1 LNDVFKRSV
10 AYAKENR
17 HEYLT
22 LEHVF
27 WSILQSEEGQEIFQT
42 LGADVSE
49 LTEGIVNH
57 INVTMPV
64 LGEAVEPFETV
75 ALSRAINDMMT
86 HIHSSGRK
94 EATVGDMLAAI
105 FQQKHSYAVY
115 LMKKAG
121 IDRVDVLEVI
131 SHSQPATPAKEKKE
145 KQETVL
151 EQFTQELVELSREG
165 KIDPVIGRENEIER
179 VMQTLCRRK
188 KNNPLLVGE
197 PGVGKTAIAEGLA
210 LRIAEKDVP
219 EVLKNSKI
227 FALDMGALIAGT
239 KYRGDF
245 EKRLKAIIK
254 ELQEIDGAILFID
267 EIHTMVGAGS
277 TSGGSMDAANILKP
291 ALARGDIK
299 CIGATTYAEFRN
311 FFDKD
316 KALSRRFAKVDVEE
330 PSTEDTMLILKGIQ
344 HKYEAYHHI
353 RFSEEALQRAVDLSV
368 KYLHDRF
375 LPDKAMDIIDEAGAH
390 FMLRG
395 EEDVTITA
403 KDIDET
409 VSKMLKLPSTVIGSS
424 DTEKLQSLESDLKKK
439 IIGQDHAIKALSRA
453 IKRSYAGLNKP
464 NSPIGSFLFVGPTG
478 VGKTALATELA
489 DTMHVHFERLD
500 MSEYMEKHAVSRL
513 IGSPPG
519 YVGFEQGGLLTE
531 MIKKHPHTV
540 LLLDE
545 IEKAHPD
552 IMNILLQVMDGAKL
566 TDNNGVVS
574 DFKNVILIMTS
585 NIGTKEANVM
595 GFKKDN
601 SSKTENALKDF
612 FTPEFRNR
620 LTGTIHFNALSKK
633 ALLEIVGR
641 EVEKL
646 NEQMA
651 DRNITI
657 KVSKAAKTY
666 LAEEGYDERYG
677 ARHIARVIDEKIKEK
692 LTDEILFG
700 ALKKGDRVALV
711 GFGSFSVAKRAARTG
726 RNPKTNAPIQIPAKK
741 VVKFKAGSELADTVK

>member
-1 LNDVFKRSV
+1 MISITLNDVFKKSV
-10 AYAKENR
+10 GYAKENR

-27 WSILQSEEGQEIFQT
+27 WSILQSDEGRYLLQT
-42 LGADVSE
+42 LDVDPDK
-49 LTEGIVNH
+49 LTTGIISH
-57 INVTMPV
+57 INTTMPA
-64 LGEAVEPFETV
+64 LTEAVEPFETV

-86 HIHSSGRK
+86 QIHSSGRK
-94 EATVGDMLAAI
+94 EAAIGDMLAAI
-105 FQQKHSYAVY
+105 FLQKHSYAVY
-115 LMKKAG
+115 LMKKEG

-131 SHSQPATPAKEKKE
+131 SHQQGGTTVKEKEEQK
-145 KQETVL
+145 ETVL
-151 EQFTQELVELSREG
+151 DQFTLELVALSKTG
-165 KIDPVIGRENEIER
+165 KIDPVIGREPEIER

-210 LRIAEKDVP
+210 LRISENEVP
-219 EVLKNSKI
+219 DVLKDSKI
-227 FALDMGALIAGT
+227 FALDMGALVAGT

-245 EKRLKAIIK
+245 EKRLKAILK
-254 ELQEIDGAILFID
+254 ELQEIDKAILFID

-299 CIGATTYAEFRN
+299 CIGATTYAEYRN

-316 KALSRRFAKVDVEE
+316 KALSRRFAKIDVEE
-330 PSTEDTMLILKGIQ
+330 PSAEDTMLILQGIK
-344 HKYEAYHHI
+344 HKYEEYHSI
-353 RFSEEALQRAVDLSV
+353 TFSDASLQSAVDLSV

-375 LPDKAMDIIDEAGAH
+375 LPDKAMDIIDEVGAH
-390 FMLRG
+390 FMLQGR
-395 EEDVTITA
+395 ENVTILPR
-403 KDIDET
+403 DIEES
-409 VSKMLKLPSTVIGSS
+409 VSKMLKLPSTVIGTD
-424 DTEKLQSLESDLKKK
+424 DTKKLKTLQKELKKK
-439 IIGQDHAIKALSRA
+439 IIGQPQAIEALTQA

-478 VGKTALATELA
+478 VGKTALAIELA
-489 DTMHVHFERLD
+489 DTMQVHFERLD
-500 MSEYMEKHAVSRL
+500 MSEYMEKHSISRL
-513 IGSPPG
+513 IGAPPG

-566 TDNNGVVS
+566 TDNNGIVS

-595 GFKKDN
+595 GFNKDN
-601 SSKTENALKDF
+601 SVKTENALKDF

-620 LTGTIHFNALSKK
+620 LSATVEFNALS
-633 ALLEIVGR
+633 LEVLTTIVDR
-641 EVEKL
+641 ELDKL
-646 NEQMA
+646 NLQMA
-651 DRNITI
+651 DKKIEI
-657 KVSKAAKTY
+657 KVNKAAKAY

-677 ARHIARVIDEKIKEK
+677 ARHIARVIDEKIKEP

-700 ALKKGDRVALV
+700 TLRKGGTVKV
-711 GFGSFSVAKRAARTG
+711 GFAKGALTFA
-726 RNPKTNAPIQIPAKK
+726 
-741 VVKFKAGSELADTVK
+741 FKGK